1 MRTYKLERFQKAKLL
16 DEWFKFP
23 KDLDLDQFVG
33 NSLGIFIGNKPR
45 NYKIKISPHAAQWV
59 IEDPWHPEQKVKELK
74 DGSIELSVKAVHEM
88 EIIPRVLNLG
98 AHAEILSPISAR
110 NLMVEIV
117 KQMAEKYVS

>member
-1 MRTYKLERFQKAKLL
+1 M
-16 DEWFKFP
+16 
-23 KDLDLDQFVG
+23 
-33 NSLGIFIGNKPR
+33 
-45 NYKIKISPHAAQWV
+45 

-98 AHAEILSPISAR
+98 AHAEIVSPISAR